1 MIGIKQSNKK
11 DFFRHVSRNLLLCFF
26 FTITFQAIAQKNP
39 SVNASADTTYIKI
52 GEQIKFKVTVE
63 ADSAAQVI
71 FPEGQT
77 FSPLETVE
85 AFKTDTTR
93 KRDRFTLE
101 KIYALTQFDSG
112 SYKLPAQRKEING
125 KGYFTDSMLV
135 NVATVPVDTLTQKMY
150 DIKPLIT
157 VEKSNAEL
165 LMQILIGLVLLSLAG
180 GLIYWFFFRKKPMTE
195 EEKEALLPPYDR
207 ALLELKRLEKSKYLI
222 HDEYK
227 KYYSELT
234 AIVRSYLEEDAH
246 VAALESTTNQLI
258 DKLELMKDA
267 GELRL
272 DEATIKQFRKILQ
285 TADLVKFARSK
296 PPSSVAEQDRLAV
309 ENIVIK
315 TKEALPEPTEEELLE
330 QQEYQEARARKNRRK
345 RIYIAAASFLGL
357 VIFAGGLATSYYGFN
372 YVKDSIFGHPTK
384 SLLEG
389 EWVRSSYGYPP
400 INLETPAVLIR
411 QKAKLPPE
419 VASKVKELHT
429 FMYNNDKSLL
439 NIGTSSTIL
448 TEQTEPDFGQA
459 IELLLQNFEKSGA
472 KNIITKQEEFTTLT
486 GVTGI
491 KVYGNGKFVVPNSD
505 ELVKGQYT
513 ILLFGGNGFQQQ
525 IILSWTDG
533 DNYAQEIVDRILKSV
548 DVKTQV

>member
-1 MIGIKQSNKK
+1 M
-11 DFFRHVSRNLLLCFF
+11 
-26 FTITFQAIAQKNP
+26 
-39 SVNASADTTYIKI
+39 
-52 GEQIKFKVTVE
+52 
-63 ADSAAQVI
+63 AQVI

-112 SYKLPAQRKEING
+112 AYKLPAQRIEING
-125 KGYFTDSMLV
+125 KGYFTDSMFV

-150 DIKPLIT
+150 DIKPLII
-157 VEKSNAEL
+157 VDKSNAEFWMRL
-165 LMQILIGLVLLSLAG
+165 LWIFILLLLVG
-180 GLIYWFFFRKKPMTE
+180 GAVYWFFFRKKPLTE

-207 ALLELKRLEKSKYLI
+207 ALLELKRLENSKYLI
-222 HDEYK
+222 QDEYK

-234 AIVRSYLEEDAH
+234 TIVRSYLDEDAH
-246 VAALESTTNQLI
+246 VSALESTTNQLI

-272 DEATIKQFRKILQ
+272 DEATIQQFKKILQ

-296 PPSSVAEQDRLAV
+296 PATSVAEHDRVAV

-330 QQEYQEARARKNRRK
+330 QKEYQEELARKKRRK
-345 RIYIAAASFLGL
+345 KIYIAAASFLGL
-357 VIFAGGLATSYYGFN
+357 IIFAGALATSYYGFS
-372 YVKDSIFGHPTK
+372 YVKDSILGHPTK
-384 SLLEG
+384 SLLEN
-389 EWVRSSYGYPP
+389 EWVSSSYGYPP

-411 QKAKLPPE
+411 QKAKLPQDA
-419 VASKVKELHT
+419 ASKIKELHT
-429 FMYNNDKSLL
+429 FSYHNEKGLF
-439 NIGTSSTIL
+439 NIGTSSIIL
-448 TEQTEPDFGQA
+448 TEQTEPDFEQA
-459 IELLLQNFEKSGA
+459 VELLLQNFEKSGA

-491 KVYGNGKFVVPNSD
+491 KVYGNGKFLVPDSK
-505 ELVKGQYT
+505 ELVKGQYA

-525 IILSWTDG
+525 IVLSWMDG
-533 DNYAQEIVDRILKSV
+533 DNYAEEIVARILKSI